1 MFGLL
6 LEVIRSCHDP
16 TEDPDLLGQ
25 GFCGLSLPLV
35 GPFLRR
41 VLGHLPK
48 GSSLVL
54 LPFHVL
60 MIVGVSVMLM
70 VGEDGRGRDRRLL
83 SRSLWLSIDVG
94 GGGRGY
100 HSSEIL

>member
-6 LEVIRSCHDP
+6 LEVIRPRHDP
-16 TEDPDLLGQ
+16 TKDPDLLGQ

-41 VLGHLPK
+41 VLGHLPN
-48 GSSLVL
+48 GPSLVL
-54 LPFHVL
+54 FPFHVL
-60 MIVGVSVMLM
+60 MIVGVSVMFM
-70 VGEDGRGRDRRLL
+70 VGEDGRACDRLL

-100 HSSEIL
+100 HSSEM